1 MILLVVFICAFFF
14 LWVQGF
20 LFKKYWSRNLDV
32 TISIKNTECT
42 AGEENILTEV
52 ITNNKCLP
60 LPLLHVKFNTP
71 KSFRFENEE
80 NSSVTDF
87 YYRDDIFAI
96 MGHQS
101 ITRNL
106 KFTCESRG
114 CYYLRDTGITSTDLF
129 MRLTFTDKRTNNIV
143 IHVYPKKVNL
153 DFFEIP
159 FETITGSFA
168 TQKNLIEDPFEFRG
182 IREYQPF
189 DSMHNINWKSSAK
202 NDLLQVNTYFMTSS
216 QEVRSLLNLD
226 THLYSRDD
234 KLLEK
239 IISLASSLA
248 EKFISAGIPTALDSN
263 AVDLY
268 THERLNRLSG
278 SGINHMVSIDTA
290 LARIDTHGKHKEFIT
305 VLKENFECIQKN
317 AYYII
322 ISNNRQ
328 KDILDYYNKI
338 KETAVSCYFI
348 IPELKQFNI
357 ELSDPGLIKWDIE
370 Y

>member
-1 MILLVVFICAFFF
+1 MILFVVFICALGFMW
-14 LWVQGF
+14 LQGLF
-20 LFKKYWSRNLDV
+20 FKKYWSRHLDV
-32 TISIKNTECT
+32 KIRIKNTECV

-52 ITNNKCLP
+52 ITNNKLLP
-60 LPLLHVKFNTP
+60 LPMLHVKFNTP

-80 NSSVTDF
+80 NSSVTDY

-114 CYYLRDTGITSTDLF
+114 CYYLHDTSITSTDLF
-129 MRLTFTDKRTNNIV
+129 MRLTFTDKRSNNIM

-159 FETITGSFA
+159 FQTITGNYV
-168 TQKNLIEDPFEFRG
+168 TQKTLVEDPFEFRG
-182 IREYQPF
+182 IREYQPY

-202 NDLLQVNTYFMTSS
+202 NDRLQVNTYFMTSS
-216 QEVRSLLNLD
+216 QEVRILLNLD
-226 THLYSRDD
+226 THIYSRDN

-248 EKFISAGIPTALDSN
+248 EKFISAGIPVALDSN
-263 AVDLY
+263 AVDIY
-268 THERLNRLSG
+268 THEQLNRSSG

-290 LARIDTHGKHKEFIT
+290 LARIDIRGEHKDFIA
-305 VLKENFECIQKN
+305 VLKQNFESISKN
-317 AYYII
+317 TYYII
-322 ISNNRQ
+322 ISNNRHEE
-328 KDILDYYNKI
+328 ILDYYKKI
-338 KETAVSCYFI
+338 KELAVNSYFI
-348 IPELKQFNI
+348 VPELKQFDI
-357 ELSDPGLIKWDIE
+357 ELSVPDLIKWDIE

>member
-1 MILLVVFICAFFF
+1 MILLVIFICTLVF

-20 LFKKYWSRNLDV
+20 LFRKYWNRNLNV
-32 TISIKNTECT
+32 SISIKNTECT

-52 ITNNKCLP
+52 ITNNKWLP
-60 LPLLHVKFNTP
+60 LPMLHVKFNTP

-80 NSSVTDF
+80 NSTVTDL
-87 YYRDDIFAI
+87 YYRDDIFAV

-101 ITRNL
+101 ITRHL
-106 KFTCESRG
+106 KFTCENRG
-114 CYYLRDTGITSTDLF
+114 CFYLHDTDITSTDLF
-129 MRLTFTDKRTNNIV
+129 MRLTFTDRRSNNIV
-143 IHVYPKKVNL
+143 IHVYPKKINL

-189 DSMHNINWKSSAK
+189 DGMHSINWKSSAK
-202 NDLLQVNTYFMTSS
+202 NDMLQVNTYFMTSS
-216 QEVRSLLNLD
+216 QEVRILLNLD
-226 THLYSRDD
+226 THLYSRND

-239 IISLASSLA
+239 LISLASSLA

-263 AVDLY
+263 AVDRF
-268 THERLNRLSG
+268 THERLNRSSG

-290 LARIDTHGKHKEFIT
+290 LSRIDTCGEHKEFID
-305 VLKENFECIQKN
+305 VLEENFKILNKN
-317 AYYII
+317 AFYII

-328 KDILDYYNKI
+328 KNILDHYEKI
-338 KETAVSCYFI
+338 RKAAVNCYFI
-348 IPELKQFNI
+348 VPELKQFDI
-357 ELSDPGLIKWDIE
+357 ESSVSGLIKWDIE